1 MFIFSRQLSGRLA
14 LMLILAAA
22 GLPALGAKE
31 DFAALSKHTLAE
43 VHATSFRTGDLAGC
57 VSLYSADAKFFV
69 DHQLVAA
76 GEAELMKFY
85 TRLRENDGIRKIEA
99 GEFLDTG
106 SHGSVGWVIFNYT
119 KEYDLKGRDAQFLKA
134 HKLEGFSTLKIKQYA
149 TAIFVKRDGT
159 WKIRTMSVFDPEIWE
174 PQK

>member
-1 MFIFSRQLSGRLA
+1 MLTFPLHAACRVAFLVVLA
-14 LMLILAAA
+14 SA
-22 GLPALGAKE
+22 GLPFLGAKE
-31 DFAALSKHTLAE
+31 DFAAIAKHILAD
-43 VHATSFRTGDLAGC
+43 VHATNFRTGDLAGC
-57 VSLYSADAKFFV
+57 VSLYAADAKFLV

-76 GEAELMKFY
+76 GGAELLKFY
-85 TRLRENDGIRKIEA
+85 TRLREDDGIRKIET

-106 SHGSVGWVIFNYT
+106 SHGSVGWVIINYT
-119 KEYDLKGRDAQFLKA
+119 KEYDLKGRDGQFLKA
-134 HKLEGFSTLKIKQYA
+134 HKLEGFSTLRIKQYA